1 MKNLW
6 PVSITIGLIVFMC
19 GTMIMVYIA
28 THQDFALV
36 SADYYEQGL
45 KYDQIKEKNENRIK
59 NSADMTFDYDS
70 LKQVLKVTLSEKKS
84 TVSGKLLFY
93 NPVVSTR
100 DFTVEIKPDSGV
112 QTIDLKNVPEGF
124 WKIKADWVQND
135 VAYLQEYKLMKK

>member
-1 MKNLW
+1 
-6 PVSITIGLIVFMC
+6 MC

-70 LKQVLKVTLSEKKS
+70 LKQVLKITLSERKS

-93 NPVVSTR
+93 NPVASTR